1 MSSSTS
7 TEAGRPGAPPARRK
21 AGARLSILAGAG
33 FAAGLA
39 IANWPTVGERA
50 MEFFALMGQPRLEAM
65 RAMEEPVV
73 GPDGVARSDWL
84 MFFEDDASPAERERL
99 LARHESVRF
108 VDRTFFASG
117 VVVSIPDSAKVVVD
131 ALRSSPAVWLMLR
144 DRPFYL
150 CH

>member
-1 MSSSTS
+1 MSI
-7 TEAGRPGAPPARRK
+7 EAERPRDLNARRR
-21 AGARLSILAGAG
+21 AGTRLALLGAAA

-39 IANWPTVGERA
+39 IANWTLVSGRA
-50 MEFFALMGQPRLEAM
+50 MELLALMGQPRLEAM

-84 MFFEDDASPAERERL
+84 VFFEDEAPESERARL
-99 LARHESVRF
+99 LAEHESVRF
-108 VDRTFFASG
+108 VDQTIFASG
-117 VVVSIPDSAKVVVD
+117 VVVSIPDGAKAVVSAI
-131 ALRSSPAVWLMLR
+131 RSSPAVWLMLK

>member
-1 MSSSTS
+1 MS
-7 TEAGRPGAPPARRK
+7 TEAGRPEAPAARRK
-21 AGARLSILAGAG
+21 TGARLSILAAAG

-39 IANWPTVGERA
+39 IANWPVVGERA

-65 RAMEEPVV
+65 RALEEPVV
-73 GPDGVARSDWL
+73 GPDGVARTDWL
-84 MFFEDDASPAERERL
+84 VFFEDHASQADRERL

-108 VDRTFFASG
+108 VDRTIFSSG
-117 VVVSIPDSAKVVVD
+117 VVVSIPDSAKAVVG
-131 ALRSSPAVWLMLR
+131 ALRASPAVWLMLR

>member
-1 MSSSTS
+1 MSTS
-7 TEAGRPGAPPARRK
+7 TEAGRPGGRAARRK
-21 AGARLSILAGAG
+21 TGARLSILAAAG

-39 IANWPTVGERA
+39 IANWPVIGERA

-65 RAMEEPVV
+65 RALEEPVV
-73 GPDGVARSDWL
+73 GLDGVARTDWL
-84 MFFEDDASPAERERL
+84 VFFEGDASPADRERL

-108 VDRTFFASG
+108 VDRTIFSSG
-117 VVVSIPDSAKVVVD
+117 VVVSIPDSAKAVVG